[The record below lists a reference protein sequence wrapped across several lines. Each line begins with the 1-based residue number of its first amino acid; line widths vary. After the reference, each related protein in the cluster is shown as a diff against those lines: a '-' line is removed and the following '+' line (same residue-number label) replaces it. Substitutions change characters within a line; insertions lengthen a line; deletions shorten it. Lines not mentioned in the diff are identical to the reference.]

1 MVASL
6 TSTAA
11 GGNKVKRSRDPLS
24 PKPILDRRLLE
35 AALAERGIEL
45 KPNRIDQFY
54 QLLHRQHYPSLDEF
68 VATYKRREKVRLA
81 GKGSS
86 SADTDSV
93 TVDENSNRPFPNKVS
108 ARTTKQNIHTISKA
122 LLVFLSDPNNG
133 FVTLTSKV
141 VESRLSSDGTTTK
154 LGVQL
159 QDGHVVET
167 VIMRHHSPEGS
178 RATLC
183 VSSQVGCAMGCTVS
197 SIPPVCS
204 ASTFSPSLGLQAS
217 KCCLFGG
224 SRGSNFIN
232 FLIFCIVSF
241 LSTSPTTKKFCATGT
256 MGIRGNLCQGE
267 ILEQI
272 VHANHILAAEALER
286 ERESPAAADAAAVG
300 IDDHDAIVEEENVTN
315 ENNDSQNSARRSG
328 KKKRRQQKQKEDK
341 SHDLVRNVVFMVS
354 SKCQVLCLEMEEN
367 CMFAMFTCVY
377 TFISHSTSAV
387 CPINREWVNP

>member
-1 MVASL
+1 MVASP

-11 GGNKVKRSRDPLS
+11 GSSKVKRSRDPLS

-68 VATYKRREKVRLA
+68 VATYKRREKIRLA
-81 GKGSS
+81 GKGS
-86 SADTDSV
+86 ADTDSI

-108 ARTTKQNIHTISKA
+108 ARTTKQNIHTIPKA

-154 LGVQL
+154 LVVQL

-183 VSSQVGCAMGCTVS
+183 VSSQVGCAMGCT
-197 SIPPVCS
+197 
-204 ASTFSPSLGLQAS
+204 
-217 KCCLFGG
+217 
-224 SRGSNFIN
+224 
-232 FLIFCIVSF
+232 
-241 LSTSPTTKKFCATGT
+241 FCATGT

-272 VHANHILAAEALER
+272 VHANHILAVEALER
-286 ERESPAAADAAAVG
+286 ERESSGDAAAVG
-300 IDDHDAIVEEENVTN
+300 IDNDAVVEEENVTN
-315 ENNDSQNSARRSG
+315 ENSDSQNSARRSG
-328 KKKRRQQKQKEDK
+328 KKKKRQQKQKEDR

-354 SKCQVLCLEMEEN
+354 SWKWKC
-367 CMFAMFTCVY
+367 CML
-377 TFISHSTSAV
+377 
-387 CPINREWVNP
+387 P

>member
-1 MVASL
+1 MVASP

-108 ARTTKQNIHTISKA
+108 ARTTKANLHTIPKA

-183 VSSQVGCAMGCTVS
+183 VSSQVGCAMGCT
-197 SIPPVCS
+197 
-204 ASTFSPSLGLQAS
+204 
-217 KCCLFGG
+217 
-224 SRGSNFIN
+224 
-232 FLIFCIVSF
+232 
-241 LSTSPTTKKFCATGT
+241 FCATGT

-315 ENNDSQNSARRSG
+315 ENNDSQNSARRNG
-328 KKKRRQQKQKEDK
+328 KKKKRQQKQKEDK

-354 SKCQVLCLEMEEN
+354 SKCQVLCLEMEEVA
-367 CMFAMFTCVY
+367 CCERY
-377 TFISHSTSAV
+377 KYLQLYLTFHFCRVSYQ
-387 CPINREWVNP
+387 

>member
-1 MVASL
+1 MVASPT
-6 TSTAA
+6 TSSSA
-11 GGNKVKRSRDPLS
+11 GSNKVKRSRDPLS

-108 ARTTKQNIHTISKA
+108 ARTTKQNIHTIPKA

-167 VIMRHHSPEGS
+167 VIMRHDSPEGS

-183 VSSQVGCAMGCTVS
+183 VSSQVGCAMGCT
-197 SIPPVCS
+197 
-204 ASTFSPSLGLQAS
+204 
-217 KCCLFGG
+217 
-224 SRGSNFIN
+224 
-232 FLIFCIVSF
+232 
-241 LSTSPTTKKFCATGT
+241 FCATGT

-286 ERESPAAADAAAVG
+286 ERESRAGADAAAVG

-315 ENNDSQNSARRSG
+315 ENNDSQNSARRNG
-328 KKKRRQQKQKEDK
+328 KKKKRQQKQKEDK

-354 SKCQVLCLEMEEN
+354 SKCQVLCLEMEEVA
-367 CMFAMFTCVY
+367 CCERY
-377 TFISHSTSAV
+377 KYLQLYLTFHFCRVSYQ
-387 CPINREWVNP
+387 

>member
-1 MVASL
+1 MVASP

-68 VATYKRREKVRLA
+68 VATYKRREKIRLA
-81 GKGSS
+81 GKG

-93 TVDENSNRPFPNKVS
+93 TVDQENSNRPFPNKQS
-108 ARTTKQNIHTISKA
+108 SRTTKQNLHTIPKA

-183 VSSQVGCAMGCTVS
+183 VSSQVGCAMGCT
-197 SIPPVCS
+197 
-204 ASTFSPSLGLQAS
+204 
-217 KCCLFGG
+217 
-224 SRGSNFIN
+224 
-232 FLIFCIVSF
+232 
-241 LSTSPTTKKFCATGT
+241 FCATGT

-286 ERESPAAADAAAVG
+286 ERESPAAAAAAADG
-300 IDDHDAIVEEENVTN
+300 IDDNDAIVEEENVTN
-315 ENNDSQNSARRSG
+315 ENNDSPNSSIRRR
-328 KKKRRQQKQKEDK
+328 KKKRGQQKQKDDNK

-354 SKCQVLCLEMEEN
+354 LPNAKWRG
-367 CMFAMFTCVY
+367 Y
-377 TFISHSTSAV
+377 TNIYKFISHSISAI

>member
-1 MVASL
+1 MVAS
-6 TSTAA
+6 TPTAS
-11 GGNKVKRSRDPLS
+11 GGKVKRSRDPLS

-35 AALAERGIEL
+35 ASLAERGIEL

-68 VATYKRREKVRLA
+68 VATYKRREKIRLA
-81 GKGSS
+81 GKG

-93 TVDENSNRPFPNKVS
+93 TVDENRPFPNKVS
-108 ARTTKQNIHTISKA
+108 ARTTKQNIHTIPKA
-122 LLVFLSDPNNG
+122 LLAFLSDPTND

-183 VSSQVGCAMGCTVS
+183 VSSQVGCAMGCT
-197 SIPPVCS
+197 
-204 ASTFSPSLGLQAS
+204 
-217 KCCLFGG
+217 
-224 SRGSNFIN
+224 
-232 FLIFCIVSF
+232 
-241 LSTSPTTKKFCATGT
+241 FCATGT

-286 ERESPAAADAAAVG
+286 ERDATAADAVGVGVG
-300 IDDHDAIVEEENVTN
+300 IDNDAAVEEDNVTN

-328 KKKRRQQKQKEDK
+328 KNQKKRRQQKQKEDK

-354 SKCQVLCLEMEEN
+354 AKCQGGSVCGKRKLHVAMVTYILSSLCIS
-367 CMFAMFTCVY
+367 FVY
-377 TFISHSTSAV
+377 LPFD
-387 CPINREWVNP
+387 REWESP